1 MRMRERDAGGRPAPD
16 EVDLGPQPEQREER
30 LEDPGVTDL
39 SRRDHVA
46 ILRRA
51 FKSFNRDHMTNIA
64 AALAYYA
71 FLSIPSAAL
80 IAVGVFSLVAG
91 PDAVSTVVDKLGTVA
106 PDQATSLLR
115 SSLTR
120 MTEHPGTGLTVLVIG
135 GVLALWSLTGAMQN
149 VMWAANIAY
158 GRDETR
164 GFVRRRLTA
173 LVMIAFW
180 LLAFALAFGVLV
192 LGPHLSSWIGDAI
205 GARTP
210 VKIAWWVGEWP
221 LLVIGL
227 GVAFAGLMALAPN
240 VKHGRRHLVTL
251 GAVVTIVVWLVASGA
266 FAFYVSRFGSYNK
279 AWGALAAVVIM
290 LTWLWLSSVALL
302 LGIEVNAEAQRSHEL
317 RRRLPAEADLQAPT
331 KA

>member
-1 MRMRERDAGGRPAPD
+1 M
-16 EVDLGPQPEQREER
+16 
-30 LEDPGVTDL
+30 
-39 SRRDHVA
+39 
-46 ILRRA
+46 
-51 FKSFNRDHMTNIA
+51 
-64 AALAYYA
+64 
-71 FLSIPSAAL
+71 
-80 IAVGVFSLVAG
+80 
-91 PDAVSTVVDKLGTVA
+91 
-106 PDQATSLLR
+106 
-115 SSLTR
+115 
-120 MTEHPGTGLTVLVIG
+120 IG
-135 GVLALWSLTGAMQN
+135 GVLAVWSLTGAMQN

-173 LVMIAFW
+173 FVMVAFW

-205 GARTP
+205 GAKTP

-240 VKHGRRHLVTL
+240 VKHGRRNLVTF
-251 GAVVTIVVWLVASGA
+251 GALVTIVVWLAASGA

-302 LGIEVNAEAQRSHEL
+302 LGIEVNAETQRSHEL
-317 RRRLPAEADLQAPT
+317 RRGLPAENDLQAPA

>member
-1 MRMRERDAGGRPAPD
+1 MRMRQRDAGSRPAPD
-16 EVDLGPQPEQREER
+16 EVDLGPLPEQREER
-30 LEDPGVTDL
+30 LDDPGVTDL

-80 IAVGVFSLVAG
+80 IAVGAFSLVAG

-106 PDQATSLLR
+106 PDEATSLLR
-115 SSLTR
+115 NSLTR
-120 MTEHPGTGLTVLVIG
+120 MTEHRGTGLTVLVIG

-205 GARTP
+205 GAKTP

-240 VKHGRRHLVTL
+240 VKHGRRHLVTF
-251 GAVVTIVVWLVASGA
+251 GAVVTIFVWLLASGA

-302 LGIEVNAEAQRSHEL
+302 LGIEVNAETQRSHEL
-317 RRRLPAEADLQAPT
+317 RRGLPAETDLQAPA

>member
-1 MRMRERDAGGRPAPD
+1 MRMRQQDAGGRPAPD

-120 MTEHPGTGLTVLVIG
+120 MTE
-135 GVLALWSLTGAMQN
+135 
-149 VMWAANIAY
+149 
-158 GRDETR
+158 
-164 GFVRRRLTA
+164 TA
-173 LVMIAFW
+173 EPVS
-180 LLAFALAFGVLV
+180 
-192 LGPHLSSWIGDAI
+192 PSS
-205 GARTP
+205 
-210 VKIAWWVGEWP
+210 
-221 LLVIGL
+221 
-227 GVAFAGLMALAPN
+227 
-240 VKHGRRHLVTL
+240 
-251 GAVVTIVVWLVASGA
+251 
-266 FAFYVSRFGSYNK
+266 
-279 AWGALAAVVIM
+279 
-290 LTWLWLSSVALL
+290 
-302 LGIEVNAEAQRSHEL
+302 
-317 RRRLPAEADLQAPT
+317 
-331 KA
+331 